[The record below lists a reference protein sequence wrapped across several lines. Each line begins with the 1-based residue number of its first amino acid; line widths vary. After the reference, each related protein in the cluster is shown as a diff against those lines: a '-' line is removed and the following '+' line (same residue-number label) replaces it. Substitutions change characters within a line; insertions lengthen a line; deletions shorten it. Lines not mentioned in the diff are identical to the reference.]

1 MVRPKVCCLV
11 VFLFEVLAYTSMI
24 GCLGQAGRR
33 GMEGMEGI
41 GEAGQVSRFLGRI
54 QVDKN
59 QVPVE
64 ETTGCRLAFFW
75 LGTHLF
81 GFLVGH
87 FARFWCSL

>member
-41 GEAGQVSRFLGRI
+41 GEAGQVSRFLGRV

-59 QVPVE
+59 QVWKKQQVAD
-64 ETTGCRLAFFW
+64 LLFF
-75 LGTHLF
+75 GSAPTC
-81 GFLVGH
+81 LV
-87 FARFWCSL
+87 F